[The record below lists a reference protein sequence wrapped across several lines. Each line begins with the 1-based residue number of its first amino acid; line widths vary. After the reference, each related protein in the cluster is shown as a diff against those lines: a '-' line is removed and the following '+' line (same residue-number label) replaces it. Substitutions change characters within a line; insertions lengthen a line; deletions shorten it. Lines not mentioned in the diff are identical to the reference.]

1 MTDKFTVEQVA
12 AALDRCLKSQERVA
26 EQVDA
31 DNPDD
36 PYASL
41 MVRDDIDLLRAY
53 AARLR
58 EDDENAKD
66 AARYR
71 WLRDSDGAGG
81 RIYCAM
87 DQFEADG
94 QCIAT
99 LLSGKQLDEAID
111 AAMREQGEG

>member
-31 DNPDD
+31 ANPDD

-41 MVRDDIDLLRAY
+41 MVRDDIDMLRAY

-58 EDDENAKD
+58 EDERDAKD
-66 AARYR
+66 AMRYR
-71 WLRDSDGAGG
+71 WLRRPETDGRMA
-81 RIYCAM
+81 
-87 DQFEADG
+87 
-94 QCIAT
+94 
-99 LLSGKQLDEAID
+99 LSYSGTHLDAAID
-111 AAMREQGEG
+111 AARAWK